1 MPSEPQRVPDG
12 DRPERI
18 WRSIVS
24 SFAAPAGLVL
34 LLSDPP
40 GESDLSAWRGELAR
54 RVESL
59 FPSGASG
66 RLEDWDA
73 GSLWTHSVATAC
85 AATRLAEH
93 LDIDAGDAFAAGL
106 LHDVGRAALVS
117 AAPRSYV
124 RLVRRSAD
132 SADPWP
138 LLEEAWMGVDH
149 ATVGRRLADE
159 WRLAPWLSDC
169 IWLHHHPADLVPVA
183 ADLRRRIELLQLA
196 DALAWRSGFGWCGR
210 SAGWAAI
217 DPLASRL
224 GLSADD
230 VRTTGESITA
240 DVSGLLSGVETHDRA
255 PDPVAQR
262 AHRAAR
268 WLRGSASLIERAGRE
283 LSSTESCRRAAETLR
298 QALDLNAALVFVVE
312 GGQAAVGVSVGG
324 GGHRSASARVTVEP
338 ALAGVLSDLATQTRD
353 GRVIAPLPA
362 ACNAL
367 HEPYAVLLGRGPA
380 WLLPLVADPRTPG
393 AAVFVASRARAAEL
407 IEDGEALA
415 ALRDVCASALATSCQ
430 RTAGRRHADALAS
443 ALLRVSRSVDD
454 AVADRSISATAEL
467 ASGAAHELNSP
478 LAIIDGRA
486 QQLLTSDLD
495 EPTRA
500 ALEAIRANVARC
512 SQIVSDLQAFA
523 EPPPPR
529 LEAVDLAVL
538 LRETAAEW
546 TAAGRVAPGQL
557 RLELSDGLPLAWVDH
572 GYIRESLDLLLAN
585 ALQATDPGSRLLTIK
600 AARHPTDDHSGW
612 VVVSMADNGC
622 GMTPEVR
629 ERAFDPF
636 FSYRPAG
643 RGRGLGLSRVRRM
656 VTGCGGFV
664 RLESAPDRGT
674 TVTLG
679 LPAASSSQHP
689 GGSTPRL

>member
-1 MPSEPQRVPDG
+1 MRSEPQRVPDD

-18 WRSIVS
+18 WRSIAS
-24 SFAAPAGLVL
+24 SFAAPAGLSL

-40 GESDLSAWRGELAR
+40 GESDMPAWRDALAR
-54 RVESL
+54 RVGSL
-59 FPSGASG
+59 FPTGAAG
-66 RLEDWDA
+66 HLEDWNA

-85 AATRLAEH
+85 AATRLAEQ
-93 LDIDAGDAFAAGL
+93 LDIGAGDAFAAGL

-124 RLVRRSAD
+124 RLVRRSE
-132 SADPWP
+132 SSPVPWP

-149 ATVGRRLADE
+149 ATIGRRLADE

-183 ADLRRRIELLQLA
+183 DDLRRRIELLQLA

-210 SAGWAAI
+210 SEGWAEI

-224 GLSADD
+224 GLTDDD
-230 VRTTGESITA
+230 VRAAGESIAA
-240 DVSGLLSGVETHDRA
+240 DVSCLLSGENAPDRA
-255 PDPVAQR
+255 EDATARR

-283 LSSTESCRRAAETLR
+283 HSTSAGCRRAAETLR

-312 GGQAAVGVSVGG
+312 DGEAVVGVSVGG
-324 GGHRSASARVTVEP
+324 GGHRSASARLTVEP

-353 GRVIAPLPA
+353 GPVIAPLPA
-362 ACNAL
+362 ACAAL

-393 AAVFVASRARAAEL
+393 AAVFVAPRARAAEL

-415 ALRDVCASALATSCQ
+415 ALRDVCASALATACRHS
-430 RTAGRRHADALAS
+430 AGRRRSDGLAS
-443 ALLRVSRSVDD
+443 ALLRVSQSIDD
-454 AVADRSISATAEL
+454 AVADRASSAVAEM

-486 QQLLTSDLD
+486 QQLLAS
-495 EPTRA
+495 EPEEATRG

-512 SQIVSDLQAFA
+512 TQIVSELQAFA

-529 LEAVDLAVL
+529 LEAVDLAAL

-546 TAAGRVAPGQL
+546 TAAGRVTAGQL
-557 RLELSDGLPLAWVDH
+557 RLELSDGLPLAWVDR
-572 GYIRESLDLLLAN
+572 GYLRESLELLLAN

-612 VVVSMADNGC
+612 VVISMADNGR

-679 LPAASSSQHP
+679 LPGAPSQHNP
-689 GGSTPRL
+689 GSSAPRL